1 MTEDEFY
8 QKLWTYAM
16 TEMGQAMGLQ
26 NIPWVTRLVNSVA
39 LEAARLHEESKT
51 SSLPGE
57 VSDALHRVSVQVL
70 ATAGRVIADVGPSQ
84 DHEEGQRAARE
95 DLDLI
100 ARHLVSVAIQ
110 PAPQSSGY
118 GPWGVIDDCDCLDR
132 EALVTPEGLVCGT
145 CGKQLSK

>member
-8 QKLWTYAM
+8 QKLWTYA
-16 TEMGQAMGLQ
+16 TLEGSQAMGLHS
-26 NIPWVTRLVNSVA
+26 IPWVNRLVKNVA

-51 SSLPGE
+51 SSLPSE

-84 DHEEGQRAARE
+84 DHEEGQRLARE

-110 PAPQSSGY
+110 PAPQSSVGE
-118 GPWGVIDDCDCLDR
+118 D
-132 EALVTPEGLVCGT
+132 EG
-145 CGKQLSK
+145 